1 MGYSL
6 PISASTAT
14 SLAQT
19 LGGNTTIQFG
29 NGVLDNPQDQYQ
41 TPTTSATSAQGNA
54 ASETGSTL
62 PQYSPGGPSTSG
74 PSTSAPAIH
83 SPDQIILDT
92 TLAGLGLLAVVLIAR
107 QTRLPV

>member
-1 MGYSL
+1 MGGAAGTDI

-54 ASETGSTL
+54 ASQTGSSL
-62 PQYSPGGPSTSG
+62 PQFAAGGPSTSG
-74 PSTSAPAIH
+74 SATGMA
-83 SPDQIILDT
+83 SDNQIILDVA
-92 TLAGLGLLAVVLIAR
+92 LVGLGVLAVVLI
-107 QTRLPV
+107 TRKFSRS